1 MTAPSL
7 ILAARRAPDARER
20 IIAMARVMR
29 DLEYAPCTDAHLRAA
44 GFTPAEI
51 EVYQPEAVGVIAGRP
66 TSLRTTP
73 TGRLAA
79 NAMVRRANAIRQR
92 SSMGEVRHA

>member
-7 ILAARRAPDARER
+7 LLAARKAPDARER

-29 DLEYAPCTDAHLRAA
+29 DLEYAPCTDAYLRAA
-44 GFTPAEI
+44 GFTDAEI

-66 TSLRTTP
+66 TAMRTIP
-73 TGRLAA
+73 TGRIAA
-79 NAMVRRANAIRQR
+79 NAMVRKAHAIRQR
-92 SSMGEVRHA
+92 NSHGAAA

>member
-7 ILAARRAPDARER
+7 LHAARHAPDARER

-29 DLEYAPCTDAHLRAA
+29 DLEYAPCTDVHLRAA
-44 GFTPAEI
+44 GFTDTEI

-66 TSLRTTP
+66 TSLRTIP
-73 TGRLAA
+73 TGRIAA
-79 NAMVRRANAIRQR
+79 NAMVRRAQAIRQR
-92 SSMGEVRHA
+92 ISQGAAA

>member
-7 ILAARRAPDARER
+7 LLAARKAPDARER

-44 GFTPAEI
+44 GFTDAEI

-66 TSLRTTP
+66 TSLRTVP
-73 TGRLAA
+73 AGRIAA
-79 NAMVRRANAIRQR
+79 NAMVRRAQGIKHRISRGVA
-92 SSMGEVRHA
+92 A

>member
-7 ILAARRAPDARER
+7 LLAARHAPDARDR

-66 TSLRTTP
+66 TSLRTVP
-73 TGRLAA
+73 AGRIAA
-79 NAMVRRANAIRQR
+79 NAMVRRAQAIKHRISR
-92 SSMGEVRHA
+92 GVAA